1 MFDLEKFKK
10 VIKIKSNRDLAKY
23 YQTLLKRSFVL
34 EEKLKLAECRLVIA
48 EIKIEWSKRLEE
60 GDQTGYPDEGLMS
73 TMGYRVGDTQGIK
86 AEYRKLIMS
95 EILEGPIPFVNSPA
109 YMREWGSDG
118 SLTRFNKMQRF
129 LNTEIHSP
137 LQRNNYRAISEW
149 KDDLAWLKVE
159 GREFIISDD

>member
-1 MFDLEKFKK
+1 MFDLERFKK

-60 GDQTGYPDEGLMS
+60 GDQTGYPDDGLMS

-129 LNTEIHSP
+129 LNSEINSP

-159 GREFIISDD
+159 GQQYIISDD

>member
-118 SLTRFNKMQRF
+118 SLTRFNKMQRL
-129 LNTEIHSP
+129 LNSEINSP

-159 GREFIISDD
+159 GRQFIISDD

>member
-129 LNTEIHSP
+129 LNSEINSP

-149 KDDLAWLKVE
+149 KDDLVWLKVE
-159 GREFIISDD
+159 GPQFIISDD

>member
-129 LNTEIHSP
+129 LNSEINSP

-159 GREFIISDD
+159 GPQFIISDD

>member
-1 MFDLEKFKK
+1 MFDLERFKK

-129 LNTEIHSP
+129 LNSEINSP

-159 GREFIISDD
+159 GPQFIISDD

>member
-129 LNTEIHSP
+129 LNSEINSP

-149 KDDLAWLKVE
+149 KDDLDWLKVE
-159 GREFIISDD
+159 GPQFIISDD

>member
-1 MFDLEKFKK
+1 MFDLERFKK

-60 GDQTGYPDEGLMS
+60 GDQTGYPDEGLMR

-129 LNTEIHSP
+129 LNSEINSP

-159 GREFIISDD
+159 GQQYIISDD

>member
-34 EEKLKLAECRLVIA
+34 EEKLKLAQCTLVIA

-129 LNTEIHSP
+129 LNSEINSP

-159 GREFIISDD
+159 GQQFIISDD

>member
-1 MFDLEKFKK
+1 MFDLERFKK

-129 LNTEIHSP
+129 LNSEINSP

-159 GREFIISDD
+159 GQQYIISDD

>member
-129 LNTEIHSP
+129 LNSEINSP

-159 GREFIISDD
+159 GQQYIISDD